1 MGTHDKVSLTAAMME
16 LQKAHDRISNISYA
30 SRNGSE
36 YITVIRDLNETMR
49 DLSAL
54 IGKANEATE

>member
-1 MGTHDKVSLTAAMME
+1 MGSHDKVSLTAAMAE
-16 LQKAHDRISNISYA
+16 LQKAHDRISNISYS

-36 YITVIRDLNETMR
+36 YITVIRGLNDVMR

-54 IGKANEATE
+54 IGKANEQA